1 MPQENIIAMILL
13 HFCKICKLC
22 EV

>member
-1 MPQENIIAMILL
+1 MPQENIIAMILF
-13 HFCKICKLC
+13 HFRAVC